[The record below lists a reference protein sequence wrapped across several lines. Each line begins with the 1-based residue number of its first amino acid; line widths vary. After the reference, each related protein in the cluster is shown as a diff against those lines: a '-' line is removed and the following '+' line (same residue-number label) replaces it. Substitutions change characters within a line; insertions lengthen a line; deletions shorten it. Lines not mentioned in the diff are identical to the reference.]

1 MIKKFWIIIFIMLP
15 LCTHADNVKLDMPWQ
30 QKEKYEV
37 KSDIINFNYTE
48 MAYPVKKQN
57 FGIAIE
63 SDTNPQPPRK
73 LVRGEVNDGDEF
85 DAFLNGMITGVI
97 AIFVL
102 LITSIPFIV
111 IMMIAYIWLDG
122 YGKKKRSKW
131 DDERRIQ
138 NAKDLGLKIELT

>member
-1 MIKKFWIIIFIMLP
+1 MLP

-48 MAYPVKKQN
+48 MAYPVKKRN

-63 SDTNPQPPRK
+63 SDTKPQPPRK
-73 LVRGEVNDGDEF
+73 LVRGEANDSDKV

-102 LITSIPFIV
+102 FITSIPFIV

-138 NAKDLGLKIELT
+138 NAKDLGLKVGLT

>member
-15 LCTHADNVKLDMPWQ
+15 LCTYADNVKFDMPWQ
-30 QKEKYEV
+30 QKEKYKV

-48 MAYPVKKQN
+48 MAYPVKKWN

-63 SDTNPQPPRK
+63 SDTKPQPPRK
-73 LVRGEVNDGDEF
+73 LVRGEANDSDKF

-102 LITSIPFIV
+102 LITSIPFIA